1 MSRHGYQILSHR
13 NCSNMAFLV
22 ATGVLVL
29 CRDDV
34 TTEVSLSRPRRSQRE
49 VRVVIRAWL
58 GQEISGRNRKL
69 LCHDRVF
76 YVVIEFSQDQRVSCR
91 DRIILGR
98 NRVGQARS
106 FLLRQN
112 GFISR
117 QSWQWWRGFV
127 LR

>member
-1 MSRHGYQILSHR
+1 MLRHGYHILSHR
-13 NCSNMAFLV
+13 NCRNIAFLV

-49 VRVVIRAWL
+49 VRVATGAWL
-58 GQEISGRNRKL
+58 GQKISGRNRKL
-69 LCHDRVF
+69 LCRDRVF
-76 YVVIEFSQDQRVSCR
+76 YVVIEFGQDQRVSCR
-91 DRIILGR
+91 DRIFLGR

-112 GFISR
+112 GFISQ